1 MQDLNKIWS
10 SCVETLEKNKI
21 VDDKIILDSLFKP
34 ATLEEIEDNQVIITT
49 ELKWNIDA
57 ILEKRAEIE
66 SILSNSFSKPIKIKV
81 LEVEE
86 INEIAKLPGREGMYS
101 MLLGM
106 LQAPVSK
113 FARVVKAVADA
124 REENGGE
131 APAEEKVEEAAE

>member
-66 SILSNSFSKPIKIKV
+66 SILSNSFSKFLICLVTAGCEICKISLAFVKFSSSATI
-81 LEVEE
+81 LN
-86 INEIAKLPGREGMYS
+86 ILYS
-101 MLLGM
+101 
-106 LQAPVSK
+106 SK
-113 FARVVKAVADA
+113 FIIFALLPYNIFLKLYIFYILF
-124 REENGGE
+124 
-131 APAEEKVEEAAE
+131 

>member
-1 MQDLNKIWS
+1 MSRKG
-10 SCVETLEKNKI
+10 VENCARFKQNLVILCRNFRKNKI

-86 INEIAKLPGREGMYS
+86 YKK
-101 MLLGM
+101 
-106 LQAPVSK
+106 SK
-113 FARVVKAVADA
+113 QKRFLKSIVIFILI
-124 REENGGE
+124 
-131 APAEEKVEEAAE
+131 

>member
-86 INEIAKLPGREGMYS
+86 YKK
-101 MLLGM
+101 
-106 LQAPVSK
+106 SK
-113 FARVVKAVADA
+113 Q
-124 REENGGE
+124 GS
-131 APAEEKVEEAAE
+131 